1 MSVLRGK
8 KIPITV
14 ERMRKKFA
22 GVCLCPFVMP
32 AMTRKKFLII
42 VEMEQKNFESLSLKF
57 RHARDDGKNFQGML
71 TCCHIRDHVEGVG
84 ADRSRVRNDLA
95 KYTIF

>member
-1 MSVLRGK
+1 
-8 KIPITV
+8 
-14 ERMRKKFA
+14 
-22 GVCLCPFVMP
+22 MP
-32 AMTRKKFLII
+32 TMTRKKFLII

-71 TCCHIRDHVEGVG
+71 TGCPIRDPVEGVG
-84 ADRSRVRNDLA
+84 ADRSRIHHDLA